1 MFKKKQ
7 VSTNSKKLS
16 VSLVQDEDDDDRHDG
31 SGSGG
36 MRNYPEQPSGD
47 YLTGGEYAMQQ
58 EKPEGVGASNKQ
70 FLGENTSDGVK
81 LVQFAQPPVQAQ
93 DVGHSLFTFKNRN
106 KGVPNVFAVS
116 SHPRG
121 LVIDESRLT
130 IQDVRTADVSGELQE
145 HSNSQMLE
153 EERRILMTT

>member
-16 VSLVQDEDDDDRHDG
+16 VSLVEDEDDSLVGR
-31 SGSGG
+31 GSGG
-36 MRNYPEQPSGD
+36 LRNYPEQPSGD
-47 YLTGGEYAMQQ
+47 YLTGGESAMQQ
-58 EKPEGVGASNKQ
+58 EKPEGIDEASNKQ
-70 FLGENTSDGVK
+70 FLDENTSDGVK
-81 LVQFAQPPVQAQ
+81 LVQFAQPTVQAQ
-93 DVGHSLFTFKNRN
+93 DVGHSFFTFKNRN

-145 HSNSQMLE
+145 HSNTQMLE